1 MDDPTKIISMNMP
14 LYGLVQKMMKFLK
27 HSHDDKYLVMP
38 NQIRKWMNSVVDQAI
53 LDVQQNFH
61 TYGILNVRFFL
72 LF

>member
-1 MDDPTKIISMNMP
+1 MDDPTKTISMNMP
-14 LYGLVQKMMKFLK
+14 LYGLVPKMMKFLK